1 MLLYEKKLNSKERF
15 IMLNFVMLVAAFV
28 TGSLIS
34 MVIAYAVS
42 MKLMTSKWFV
52 QKLYKASE
60 GMTKMMFEID
70 DESEEEA

>member
-1 MLLYEKKLNSKERF
+1 
-15 IMLNFVMLVAAFV
+15 MLNFVMLVAAFV

-52 QKLYKASE
+52 QKLYKTSAD
-60 GMTKMMFEID
+60 MTKMMFEID
-70 DESEEEA
+70 DKSEEEA

>member
-1 MLLYEKKLNSKERF
+1 
-15 IMLNFVMLVAAFV
+15 MLNFVMLVAAFV

-42 MKLMTSKWFV
+42 MKLMTSKWFI
-52 QKLYKASE
+52 QKLYKASAD
-60 GMTKMMFEID
+60 MTKMMFEVD

>member
-1 MLLYEKKLNSKERF
+1 
-15 IMLNFVMLVAAFV
+15 MLNFVMLVAAFV